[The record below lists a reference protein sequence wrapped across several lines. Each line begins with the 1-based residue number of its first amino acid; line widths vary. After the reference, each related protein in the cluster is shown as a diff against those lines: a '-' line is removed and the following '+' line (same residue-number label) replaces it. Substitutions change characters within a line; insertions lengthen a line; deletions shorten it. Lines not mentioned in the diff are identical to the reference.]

1 MISRP
6 YRLMRDRNAHA
17 ETIWCQI
24 VESPGPNLSFS
35 PFGVE
40 RVVTL
45 RSPKR
50 VDFAHALSSSGGS
63 HSPPRVRRFTAEL
76 AKRSAGDQMTLD
88 IESVVDGGV
97 GGEKS

>member
-1 MISRP
+1 MAGGGE
-6 YRLMRDRNAHA
+6 D
-17 ETIWCQI
+17 
-24 VESPGPNLSFS
+24 G
-35 PFGVE
+35 
-40 RVVTL
+40 VVTL

-50 VDFAHALSSSGGS
+50 VDIAQTLSSSGGS
-63 HSPPRVRRFTAEL
+63 HSPPRFRRFTAEL